1 MPAGDEGELTLTVRM
16 RVSPEPEQRQAVLD
30 LMKRYR
36 DALNYSVR
44 VIIANKAL
52 SLGKAHKLLYKDL
65 RERYNLSAKIAAD
78 CYREAIAIAKAW
90 LRNPRRGKVPTAK
103 GLSMWLVHGQ
113 GYRVKGDHVELAGG
127 YRLRVIGWDRRYDDF
142 PNREA
147 RLVFRDGKFTLYVTK
162 RVPRPAKYAPKGVL
176 AVDVNE
182 RQIVV
187 GNSRVEQRIE
197 TPVERALRYERLA
210 ERLQEKYSSARYSA
224 WLRRSGIRR
233 RVRYFR
239 RKAKNILEDWARKT
253 AHTIISLAR
262 QGQLAV
268 AREDLTGLV
277 ESLRRLPKS
286 HRTALIALGYR
297 RLAFWMDWQAEK
309 GGVPILVVDPA
320 GTSSTCPRCGTELV
334 EAGHRRLRC
343 PRCGLEADR
352 DTIAILNI
360 ERRALSQMG
369 GALTPPDCP
378 PNDRCKPEQMGGTS
392 PPLGRGGGQVEG
404 PVNVDVALVAR
415 SYVHRP
421 LKERPGEL
429 PLVNGLQPEPALPY
443 DTICGPVG

>member
-1 MPAGDEGELTLTVRM
+1 M
-16 RVSPEPEQRQAVLD
+16 R
-30 LMKRYR
+30 RYR

-44 VIIANKAL
+44 AIIANKAL
-52 SLGKAHKLLYKDL
+52 SLGKAHKLLYNDL
-65 RERYNLSAKIAAD
+65 RERYGLPARAALD
-78 CYREAIAIAKAW
+78 CFREAIAIAKAW
-90 LRNPRRGKVPTAK
+90 LRNPKRGDMPTVK
-103 GLSMWLVHGQ
+103 SLSMWLTHEQ
-113 GYRVKGDHVELAGG
+113 GYRIKGDHVELAGG

-147 RLVFRDGKFTLYVTK
+147 RLVFRDGEFTLYIFK
-162 RVPRPAKYAPKGVL
+162 RAPRPAKYAPKGVL

-182 RQIVV
+182 GQIVV
-187 GNSRVEQRIE
+187 GNSSVEQRIE

-297 RLAFWMDWQAEK
+297 RLASWMDWQAEK
-309 GGVPILVVDPA
+309 NGVPLFVVEPA
-320 GTSSTCPRCGTELV
+320 GTSSTCPRCGTKLMEV
-334 EAGHRRLRC
+334 GHRRLRC

-360 ERRALSQMG
+360 ERRALSKMG
-369 GALTPPDCP
+369 GSLATPTAPQMTDVNPNRWGEP
-378 PNDRCKPEQMGGTS
+378 PH
-392 PPLGRGGGQVEG
+392 L
-404 PVNVDVALVAR
+404 
-415 SYVHRP
+415 
-421 LKERPGEL
+421 
-429 PLVNGLQPEPALPY
+429 
-443 DTICGPVG
+443 

>member
-1 MPAGDEGELTLTVRM
+1 MSAGDEGELTLTVRV
-16 RVSPEPEQRQAVLD
+16 RVSPEPEQQQAILN
-30 LMKRYR
+30 LMRRYR

-44 VIIANKAL
+44 AIIANRAL
-52 SLGKAHKLLYKDL
+52 SLTKAHRLLYSTL
-65 RERYNLSAKIAAD
+65 RERYGLSARAALD
-78 CYREAIAIAKAW
+78 CYREAIAIAKSW
-90 LRNPRRGKVPTAK
+90 LRNPKRGAVPTVK
-103 GLSMWLVHGQ
+103 GLSMWLTHGL
-113 GYRVKGDHVELAGG
+113 GYRVKGNYVELAGG
-127 YRLRVIGWDRRYDDF
+127 YRLRIIGWDRRYDSL
-142 PNREA
+142 PSREA
-147 RLVFRDGKFTLYVTK
+147 RLVFRDGEFTLYVFK
-162 RVPRPAKYAPKGVL
+162 RAPRPAKYAPKGVL

-187 GNSRVEQRIE
+187 GNSRVEARVE

-239 RKAKNILEDWARKT
+239 RKAKNIMEDWARKT

-277 ESLRRLPKS
+277 EGLRRLPKG

-309 GGVPILVVDPA
+309 NGVPLFVVEPA
-320 GTSSTCPRCGTELV
+320 GTSSTCPRCGAKLV
-334 EAGHRRLRC
+334 EVGHRRLRC
-343 PRCGLEADR
+343 PNCGLEADR

-360 ERRALSQMG
+360 ERRALGKMG
-369 GALTPPDCP
+369 GSLATPTAPQMTDVNPNRWGEP
-378 PNDRCKPEQMGGTS
+378 PH
-392 PPLGRGGGQVEG
+392 L
-404 PVNVDVALVAR
+404 
-415 SYVHRP
+415 
-421 LKERPGEL
+421 
-429 PLVNGLQPEPALPY
+429 
-443 DTICGPVG
+443 

>member
-90 LRNPRRGKVPTAK
+90 LRNPRRGKVPMVR
-103 GLSMWLVHGQ
+103 GLSMWLTHKQ
-113 GYRVKGDHVELAGG
+113 SYRVKGDRVELIGG

-147 RLVFRDGKFTLYVTK
+147 RLVFRDGKFTLYVFK

-187 GNSRVEQRIE
+187 GNSRVEVRIE
-197 TPVERALRYERLA
+197 TPVERALRYRRLA
-210 ERLQEKYSSARYSA
+210 ERLQGKYSTPKYRA
-224 WLRRSGIRR
+224 WLRRGGVRR
-233 RVRYFR
+233 RVRHFH
-239 RKAKNILEDWARKT
+239 RKAKDIMEDWARRMSHK
-253 AHTIISLAR
+253 IISLAR

-268 AREDLTGLV
+268 AREGLTGLI
-277 ESLRRLPKS
+277 ESLRKLPKD
-286 HRTALIALGYR
+286 HRTALIILGYR
-297 RLAFWMDWQAEK
+297 RLAFWIDWQAEK
-309 GGVPILVVDPA
+309 GGVPLFVVDPA
-320 GTSSTCPRCGTELV
+320 GTSSTCPRCGAKLV
-334 EAGHRRLRC
+334 EVGHRMLRC
-343 PRCGLEADR
+343 PHCGFEADR
-352 DTIAILNI
+352 DTVAVLNI
-360 ERRALSQMG
+360 EGRAL
-369 GALTPPDCP
+369 
-378 PNDRCKPEQMGGTS
+378 NQMGGTLTS
-392 PPLGRGGGQVEG
+392 PTAPQVTDVNPNRWGE
-404 PVNVDVALVAR
+404 PVNRPKGTLAL
-415 SYVHRP
+415 
-421 LKERPGEL
+421 
-429 PLVNGLQPEPALPY
+429 
-443 DTICGPVG
+443 

>member
-1 MPAGDEGELTLTVRM
+1 M

-65 RERYNLSAKIAAD
+65 RERFNLSAKIAGD

-90 LRNPRRGKVPTAK
+90 LRNPRRGKVPTAR
-103 GLSMWLVHGQ
+103 GLSMWLTHKLS
-113 GYRVKGDHVELAGG
+113 YRVKGDRVELIGG
-127 YRLRVIGWDRRYDDF
+127 YRLRIIGWDRRYDDF

-147 RLVFRDGKFTLYVTK
+147 RLVFRDGEFTLYVYK
-162 RVPRPAKYAPKGVL
+162 HVPRPAEYAPKGVL

-187 GNSRVEQRIE
+187 GNSRVEVRIE
-197 TPVERALRYERLA
+197 TSVERALRYRRLA
-210 ERLQEKYSSARYSA
+210 ERLQGKYSTPKYRA

-233 RVRYFR
+233 RVRYFH
-239 RKAKNILEDWARKT
+239 RKAKDIIEDWARRT
-253 AHTIISLAR
+253 SHMIISLAK
-262 QGQLAV
+262 QSQLAV

-277 ESLRRLPKS
+277 GGLRRLPKD
-286 HRTALIALGYR
+286 HRVALVMLGYR

-309 GGVPILVVDPA
+309 NGVPLFVVDPA
-320 GTSSTCPRCGTELV
+320 GTSSTCPRCGAELV

-343 PRCGLEADR
+343 PSCGLEADR

-360 ERRALSQMG
+360 EGRALGKMG
-369 GALTPPDCP
+369 GSL
-378 PNDRCKPEQMGGTS
+378 TS
-392 PPLGRGGGQVEG
+392 PTAPQVTDVSPNRWGE
-404 PVNVDVALVAR
+404 PVNRPKGTLALQG
-415 SYVHRP
+415 
-421 LKERPGEL
+421 GEE
-429 PLVNGLQPEPALPY
+429 VRRNGAAAG
-443 DTICGPVG
+443 I